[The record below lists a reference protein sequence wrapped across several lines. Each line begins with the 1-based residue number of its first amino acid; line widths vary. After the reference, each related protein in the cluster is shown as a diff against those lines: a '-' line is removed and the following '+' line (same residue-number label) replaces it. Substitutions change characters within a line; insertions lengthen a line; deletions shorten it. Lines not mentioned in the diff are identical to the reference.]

1 MQYVSDLS
9 SYHYHSS
16 KMHLQ
21 NKTTVSSYIFFG
33 TDEFGKLQGVM
44 EQEAAA
50 VTVSH
55 VRWGAAGDGLQTS
68 NFSVR

>member
-55 VRWGAAGDGLQTS
+55 VR
-68 NFSVR
+68 